1 MKSATDILFRPFR
14 LDTENEMLW
23 RGSRVIA
30 LRQKSFALLRYLAER
45 PGQLVA
51 KEELLQAVW
60 PATRVSDIVLKVCI
74 REVRQVLGDQP
85 QAPAFIE
92 TIQRRGY
99 RFIRPVRHREP
110 ADTVHPKARRFDGK
124 DRPRTTDNQ
133 IPTKLLPPVTPAANK
148 QAISSSFVG
157 REAELSQLQGWL
169 EKMLGGERQV
179 IFVTGEAGIGKTAI
193 IEAFLERAAKYPSVW
208 LAHGQCIAHYGVGEA
223 YLPILEV
230 LTYLCHG
237 AGRDRLLAILNQH
250 APLWLAQMP
259 SLLTPADRRRLQR
272 EVQGAS
278 RERMLREI
286 AKALEVLTAEVPFIL
301 VLDDLH
307 WSDNATLDLLAV
319 LGSRRESARLL
330 ILAAY
335 RPEEIGTGAHP
346 LKNIA
351 YELHARGRCQHM
363 PLSFLNEHEVAQY
376 LTARFPAHLFPAM
389 LAPLIHKRTDGN
401 ALFVTSVVEDL
412 VARRLI
418 AFHNRQWRFTAP
430 LTDVRLEESTSIREI
445 IDSQFDRLS
454 AEEEYLLKVASVVG
468 EQFSTAAVAAGVGV
482 PITDIEELCDRL
494 ARRNQ
499 FLRSREAEEWPD
511 GTVTTRYEFIHSLY
525 QHSLYERIPAAKR
538 IQLHQRIGERQ
549 EQGYGD
555 QAEEI
560 AAGLTRHFERGRDSR
575 RAVHYRLHAAHNAV
589 RRFGYHEATVH
600 LTAGI
605 ALLPHLHDEQ
615 ERGQC
620 ELALQNA
627 LGAIYIATQGYA
639 SPAVAH
645 AYSRVRDL
653 CQQLNTTSPLA
664 SALRGLWSFSLT
676 RAEFQTARL
685 LAEQLLEA
693 AQQEPSQAPL
703 LEAERAL
710 GQTLYFQGH
719 LPEALRYLQQSVNR
733 YDAERHAAHVF
744 LYGQDPKVV
753 SLVQQGRTLWLLG
766 YPDLA
771 VQQAESAILFAHEV
785 SHPYSLALAQYH
797 ALVVHLAR
805 RDRNEVQKLTDKL
818 QHLSTE
824 HGFPYWQSSSQILHG
839 WILAQQGQW
848 EQGIQEML
856 QGLFAYQ
863 ATGAIVN
870 RPYSLALL
878 AEIYGIVGQTSE
890 GLALVTEALAL
901 VQQSGGH
908 FYEAEMLRLRGELLL
923 QTRSVYRPITRSA
936 CGTDLKTTGS
946 EPMRSPSA

>member
-1 MKSATDILFRPFR
+1 MKSVTDILFRPFR

-60 PATRVSDIVLKVCI
+60 PETRVSDIVLKVCI

-110 ADTVHPKARRFDGK
+110 VDTDHPKARRFEVDDPSHTADK
-124 DRPRTTDNQ
+124 R
-133 IPTKLLPPVTPAANK
+133 IPLELLPSVTLAANNHTR
-148 QAISSSFVG
+148 SSHFVG
-157 REAELSQLQGWL
+157 REAELAQLQSWL
-169 EKMLGGERQV
+169 DTMLGGERQI
-179 IFVTGEAGIGKTAI
+179 IFVTGEAGSGKTAI
-193 IEAFLERAAKYPSVW
+193 VEAFLERAARYPSVW

-230 LTYLCHG
+230 LTHLCHG
-237 AGRDRLLAILNQH
+237 AGRDRLLAILNQY

-259 SLLTPADRRRLQR
+259 SLLTSADRRRLQR

-286 AKALEVLTAEVPFIL
+286 TEALEVLTAEVPLIL
-301 VLDDLH
+301 ILDDLH
-307 WSDNATLDLLAV
+307 WSDNATLDLLAF
-319 LGSRRESARLL
+319 LGSRREAARLL
-330 ILAAY
+330 VLAAY

-346 LKNIA
+346 LKNVD
-351 YELHARGRCQHM
+351 HALYAHGRCQHM
-363 PLSFLNEHEVAQY
+363 PLSFLNEHDIAQY
-376 LTARFPAHLFPAM
+376 LTARFPAHLFPPT
-389 LAPLIHKRTDGN
+389 LALLIHKRTDGN
-401 ALFVTSVVEDL
+401 ALFVTSVVDDL
-412 VARRLI
+412 VARRIITL
-418 AFHNRQWRFTAP
+418 HDEQWRFTAP
-430 LTDVRLEESTSIREI
+430 LADVHLEESTSIREI
-445 IDSQFDRLS
+445 IDSQLDRLS
-454 AEEEYLLKVASVVG
+454 AEEEYILKVASVAG
-468 EQFSTAAVAAGVGV
+468 EQFSTAAVAAGAGV

-499 FLRSREAEEWPD
+499 FLRTREAEEWPD
-511 GTVTTRYEFIHSLY
+511 GTVATRYEFIHSLY
-525 QHSLYERIPAAKR
+525 QHGLYERITAAKR

-555 QAEEI
+555 QAGEI
-560 AAGLTRHFERGRDSR
+560 AAELTLHFERGRDSR

-589 RRFGYHEATVH
+589 RRLGYHEATAH
-600 LTAGI
+600 LTAGL

-615 ERGQC
+615 ERGRC

-627 LGAIYIATQGYA
+627 LGAICIATQGYA
-639 SPAVAH
+639 SPAVEH
-645 AYSRVRDL
+645 AYGRARDL
-653 CQQLNTTSPLA
+653 CQQLNMTSPLA

-685 LAEQLLEA
+685 LAEQLLGV
-693 AQQEPSQAPL
+693 AQQESSQALL

-719 LPEALRYLQQSVNR
+719 LPEALHYLQQSVNR

-753 SLVQQGRTLWLLG
+753 SLVQQARTLWLLG

-771 VQQAESAILFAHEV
+771 FQQAENAILFAHEV

-805 RDRNEVQKLTDKL
+805 RDRNKVHRLTDEL
-818 QHLSTE
+818 QQLSTA
-824 HGFPYWQSSSQILHG
+824 HGFPYWQSSNQIIYG
-839 WILAQQGQW
+839 WMLAQQEQW

-856 QGLFAYQ
+856 QGLFAYK
-863 ATGAIVN
+863 ATGAVVN

-878 AEIYGIVGQTSE
+878 AEIYGRVGQTSE

-923 QTRSVYRPITRSA
+923 QTRSAYRPITRSA
-936 CGTDLKTTGS
+936 RGTDLKTTGS
-946 EPMRSPSA
+946 DPMRSPSA